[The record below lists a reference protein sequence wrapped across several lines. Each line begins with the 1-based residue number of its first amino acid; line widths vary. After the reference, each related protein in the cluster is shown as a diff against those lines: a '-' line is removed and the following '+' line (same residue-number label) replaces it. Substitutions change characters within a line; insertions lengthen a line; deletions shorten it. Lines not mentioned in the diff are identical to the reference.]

1 MTLAPVLAGRRFEMN
16 ETFIIGQISKS
27 DELASFIRERRQ
39 KLTGCYERLAD
50 EMAMIGETK
59 LEAIYRSLAEDAE
72 RLSTSEMKTERGT
85 PKRGTAYVPVP
96 ANADLPD
103 VAGLSTPY
111 TIWAFAVSNEVHL
124 FEELAAANI
133 SISDSKLQSALA
145 LEARAC
151 LDRADGY
158 RIQRRLAFHAERLS
172 SEIASFPDIRRID
185 TIEDFAHVALA
196 IEHYFQ
202 SLLSGYDGQPEELAS
217 VIETTGEAISYLDPV
232 ARSGGAS
239 NRLTRP
245 LKRLANATSNQSGN
259 SIRATYGVA
268 KIAIEADRIFD
279 YYDQIFESTL
289 DLEVTRASQYLSAV
303 ILERLRTLR
312 TLLDTEAAN
321 GKVQS

>member
-1 MTLAPVLAGRRFEMN
+1 M
-16 ETFIIGQISKS
+16 GQISNS
-27 DELASFIRERRQ
+27 DELASFIRERRR
-39 KLTGCYERLAD
+39 KLNGCYERLAD
-50 EMAMIGETK
+50 EMAMIGETG
-59 LEAIYRSLAEDAE
+59 LGAIYRSLAEDAE
-72 RLSTSEMKTERGT
+72 RFSASETKTGRGT
-85 PKRGTAYVPVP
+85 PKSGAAYVPVP

-111 TIWAFAVSNEVHL
+111 TIWAFAVSNEVHF
-124 FEELAAANI
+124 FEELVEANI
-133 SISDSKLQSALA
+133 SISDSNLQSSLA

-158 RIQRRLAFHAERLS
+158 RIQRRLAFHEERLS

-202 SLLSGYDGQPEELAS
+202 SLLSGYDGPPEKLAH
-217 VIETTGEAISYLDPV
+217 VIETTGEAISYLVPV
-232 ARSGGAS
+232 ARDGAAS
-239 NRLTRP
+239 KRLMRP
-245 LKRLANATSNQSGN
+245 LKRLANVTSNQSGK
-259 SIRATYGVA
+259 SAKATYGIA

-289 DLEVTRASQYLSAV
+289 DLEVTAASQYLSAV

-312 TLLDTEAAN
+312 TLLDTEDAN
-321 GKVQS
+321 GKVQN